1 MNKAYKFVSGKG
13 RVEMSEAEIREMSY
27 DLPLPEKAPQS
38 LSELTDKVERILKVL
53 ESLKLI
59 SSLSKKESGEDDGNS

>member
-13 RVEMSEAEIREMSY
+13 RVEMKEDEIREMSF

-38 LSELTDKVERILKVL
+38 LSDLSDKVERILKVL

-59 SSLSKKESGEDDGNS
+59 SSLSKKEGGEDNGNS